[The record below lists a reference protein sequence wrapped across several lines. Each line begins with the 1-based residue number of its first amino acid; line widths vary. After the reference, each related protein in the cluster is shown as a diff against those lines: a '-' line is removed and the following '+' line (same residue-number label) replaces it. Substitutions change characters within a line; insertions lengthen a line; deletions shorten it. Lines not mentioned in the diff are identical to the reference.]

1 MDYIILDLEWN
12 QAADSRDERSR
23 MLTFEIIEIGA
34 VKMNS
39 RMEITDRFSEMV
51 QKRLP
56 VLHLGP
62 PGFDGIAE
70 KYEVFRNGTPVGRSP

>member
-39 RMEITDRFSEMV
+39 RMS
-51 QKRLP
+51 
-56 VLHLGP
+56 
-62 PGFDGIAE
+62 
-70 KYEVFRNGTPVGRSP
+70 